1 MRSSEKL
8 KDLLLK
14 ELLLKDTLIKNTH
27 GMKDKYYRL
36 AQELNF
42 KLKIPRHHLEFLHQK
57 GTLDHFVSCK
67 ISGDDME
74 SKWSLLNSGQKEI
87 QDIHDHNLR
96 ELKATEKKARDDSKL
111 KMYGLLTHRSDDKS
125 PDGSSI
131 FASSRPGKGTSS
143 LDTSKPPND
152 RSIHMFVT
160 ENNELK
166 RIPTQTQ
173 HSKRIFEVDFQDLL
187 AGHIESGNDPMKTS
201 LNKSSL
207 VSGSKG
213 PVVGGKSTS

>member
-1 MRSSEKL
+1 MQNSEKL

-74 SKWSLLNSGQKEI
+74 SKWSLLKSGQKEI
-87 QDIHDHNLR
+87 QKIEDYNESQR
-96 ELKATEKKARDDSKL
+96 KATEKKARDESKL
-111 KMYGLLTHRSDDKS
+111 KMYGLLTSRSRDDDKS
-125 PDGSSI
+125 I
-131 FASSRPGKGTSS
+131 
-143 LDTSKPPND
+143 
-152 RSIHMFVT
+152 
-160 ENNELK
+160 
-166 RIPTQTQ
+166 
-173 HSKRIFEVDFQDLL
+173 
-187 AGHIESGNDPMKTS
+187 
-201 LNKSSL
+201 
-207 VSGSKG
+207 
-213 PVVGGKSTS
+213 